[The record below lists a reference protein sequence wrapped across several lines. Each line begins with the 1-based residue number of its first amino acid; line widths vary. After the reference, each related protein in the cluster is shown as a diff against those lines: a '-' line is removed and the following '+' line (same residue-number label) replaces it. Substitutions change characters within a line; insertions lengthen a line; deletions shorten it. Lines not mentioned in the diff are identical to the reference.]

1 MARNKGKAFNDLN
14 VKILIMSKEM
24 VELMKI
30 RDERK
35 ARVRE
40 RESNKKAI
48 WTLVGG
54 AAGCFGIWLII
65 KFFWGD
71 LAEEYSKLNKW
82 INGFFIAMIVL
93 FLLGAIIRIVWHS
106 NFNKEIERLEKRE
119 KDLENSIR

>member
-48 WTLVGG
+48 
-54 AAGCFGIWLII
+54 
-65 KFFWGD
+65 
-71 LAEEYSKLNKW
+71 
-82 INGFFIAMIVL
+82 
-93 FLLGAIIRIVWHS
+93 
-106 NFNKEIERLEKRE
+106 
-119 KDLENSIR
+119 